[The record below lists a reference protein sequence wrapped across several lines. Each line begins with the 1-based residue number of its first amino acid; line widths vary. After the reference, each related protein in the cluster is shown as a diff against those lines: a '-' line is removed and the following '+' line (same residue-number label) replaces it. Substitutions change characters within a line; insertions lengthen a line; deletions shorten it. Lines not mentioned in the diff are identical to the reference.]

1 MANNLLVA
9 TISYLAKSADINYDK
24 LSLLLSHLA
33 VICMDSIAK
42 LNFTHARVVKGNG
55 FVRYVK
61 RITQLLNWLHT
72 FLTSTTEYNKY
83 NKTRILYVIFPF
95 KYSIIRIIDKIF
107 IKF

>member
-9 TISYLAKSADINYDK
+9 TVSYLAKSADINYHK
-24 LSLLLSHLA
+24 ISLLLSHLA
-33 VICMDSIAK
+33 VISMDNIAK

-55 FVRYVK
+55 FVRCIK

-83 NKTRILYVIFPF
+83 NKTRILYVIFSF
-95 KYSIIRIIDKIF
+95 KYSIIRIIDKTF